1 VPSLYV
7 ILWLPSASSREA
19 EAHSAFAR
27 LQSVPPTGARHL
39 KRPWL
44 DKAVMFANVLIA
56 NRGEIACRIIRTA
69 RRLGIRPI
77 AMHTPA
83 DRGAL
88 FTRLADEAHE
98 IGEGASGY
106 LDQGAIVS
114 LAVKVGAE
122 CLHPGYGFL
131 SENADFAESCAK
143 AGVVFVGPP
152 PKAMRTMGLKSA
164 AKALMQRAG
173 VPVVPGYHGDNQN
186 RKFLRE
192 KAYEIGYPVLIKAI
206 AGGGGRG
213 MRRVDAH
220 VEFDAQLESA
230 IREAEA
236 AFGDGRVLVEKY
248 IASPRHIE
256 LQVFADAHG
265 ACVHLFERDCS
276 AQRRHQKVVEECPA
290 PGLPEETRA
299 AMAKA
304 ATEAAL
310 AAGYVGA
317 GTVEFIADPSRG
329 LRPNDFYF
337 LEMNTRLQVEHPV
350 TEAVTG
356 LDLVEWQFRVAAGE
370 PLPLAQAEIACEGAA
385 IEARVYAEDP
395 EHNFLPSPGRI
406 HVMNLKGEEGL
417 NGVRVDTGVAA
428 GESVTPFYDPMIAKV
443 IVHAPT
449 RAEALAALLKE
460 LDDAVVIGL
469 KTNLAFLRALLRS
482 PEMAAGSI
490 DTGFIDANLKR
501 LGAQPLPPDRGA
513 VHAAARLLFDKRDA
527 GRASTLA
534 PFDPWRVADSFELM
548 GERRIGLDASVDGIK
563 TRLHLVE
570 GPRRHDEAKRQDE
583 ITLYEASGGVYAFAG
598 GRQAFV
604 ALIDPFAKAE
614 GDAEASDAAIRA
626 PMNGRLV
633 ALAVEEGEKV
643 EAGQRLAVVE
653 AMKMEHALAAPH
665 AGIVRDL
672 VVSVGDQVE
681 MGERIMR
688 VETDEGAAVE
698 RAQPAERE

>member
-1 VPSLYV
+1 
-7 ILWLPSASSREA
+7 
-19 EAHSAFAR
+19 
-27 LQSVPPTGARHL
+27 
-39 KRPWL
+39 
-44 DKAVMFANVLIA
+44 MFANVLIA

-69 RRLGIRPI
+69 RRTGMRSI

-88 FTRLADEAHE
+88 FTQLADEAHE
-98 IGEGASGY
+98 IGEGANGY
-106 LDQGAIVS
+106 LDQDAMIV
-114 LAVKVGAE
+114 LAQKVGAE

-131 SENADFAESCAK
+131 SENADFAERCGK

-152 PKAMRTMGLKSA
+152 PEAMRTMGLKSS

-186 RKFLRE
+186 PKFLRE

-220 VEFDAQLESA
+220 VEFDAKLEGA
-230 IREAEA
+230 IREAQA
-236 AFGDGRVLVEKY
+236 AFGDGRVLIEKH

-256 LQVFADAHG
+256 LQVFADTHG
-265 ACVHLFERDCS
+265 ACVHLYERDCS

-290 PGLPEETRA
+290 PGLPAETRA

-329 LRPNDFYF
+329 LKPGDFYF

-370 PLPLAQAEIACEGAA
+370 PLPLAQGQIACAGAA

-395 EHNFLPSPGRI
+395 EHNFLPSAGRI
-406 HVMNLKGEEGL
+406 QVINLKAKESSQ
-417 NGVRVDTGVAA
+417 GVRVDTGFAA
-428 GESVTPFYDPMIAKV
+428 GDSVTPYYDPMIAKV
-443 IVHAPT
+443 IVHAAS
-449 RAEALAALLKE
+449 RAEALAALTKALE
-460 LDDAVVIGL
+460 GAVIIGP

-482 PEMAAGSI
+482 AEFAGGTI
-490 DTGFIDANLKR
+490 DTGFIDANLGR
-501 LGAQPLPPDRGA
+501 LGAQPHPPDKKA
-513 VHAAARLLFDKRDA
+513 VHAAARLLLERRDE
-527 GRASTLA
+527 GKASRLD
-534 PFDPWRVADSFELM
+534 PFDPWRVADSFELI
-548 GERRIGLDASVDGIK
+548 GSRRTGVDVTVDGIPMRVHLIDGANVDPV
-563 TRLHLVE
+563 TEGEGGQGVTLH
-570 GPRRHDEAKRQDE
+570 EAN
-583 ITLYEASGGVYAFAG
+583 GGVYAFAG
-598 GRQAFV
+598 GRQTFV
-604 ALIDPFAKAE
+604 QLIDPFAKAE
-614 GDAEASDAAIRA
+614 AGAGEGDAAVRA

-633 ALAVEEGEKV
+633 KVAVEDGERV

-653 AMKMEHALAAPH
+653 AMKMEHALVAPH
-665 AGIVRDL
+665 AGVVRDL
-672 VVSVGDQVE
+672 TAALGDQVE

-688 VETDEGAAVE
+688 VEADHKAKGEG
-698 RAQPAERE
+698 QAEGG

>member
-1 VPSLYV
+1 
-7 ILWLPSASSREA
+7 
-19 EAHSAFAR
+19 
-27 LQSVPPTGARHL
+27 
-39 KRPWL
+39 
-44 DKAVMFANVLIA
+44 MFANVLIA

-69 RRLGIRPI
+69 RRMGMKSI
-77 AMHTPA
+77 ALHTPA

-98 IGEGASGY
+98 IGEGANGY
-106 LDQGAIVS
+106 LDQAGIIG
-114 LAVKVGAE
+114 LAKKVGAD

-131 SENADFAESCAK
+131 SENADFAEGCAK

-152 PKAMRTMGLKSA
+152 PEAMRMMGLKSS

-186 RKFLRE
+186 PKFLRE

-220 VEFDAQLESA
+220 VEFDAALESA

-236 AFGDGRVLVEKY
+236 AFDDGRVLIEKY

-256 LQVFADAHG
+256 LQVFADALG
-265 ACVHLFERDCS
+265 ACVHLYERDCS

-329 LRPNDFYF
+329 LKPNDFYF

-370 PLPLAQAEIACEGAA
+370 ALPLAQDEIRCAGAA

-395 EHNFLPSPGRI
+395 EHNFLPSAGVI
-406 HVMNLKGEEGL
+406 HAMNFKGEEG
-417 NGVRVDTGVAA
+417 VRIDTGFAA
-428 GESVTPFYDPMIAKV
+428 GDSVTPYYDPMIAKL
-443 IVHAPT
+443 IVHGAS
-449 RAEALAALLKE
+449 RAEALAALLRA
-460 LDDAVVIGL
+460 LDAAVIIGP
-469 KTNLAFLRALLRS
+469 KTNLAFLRALMRS
-482 PEMAAGSI
+482 REFAAGTI
-490 DTGFIDANLKR
+490 DTGYIDAHLGR
-501 LGAQPLPPDRGA
+501 LGAQPHPLDKKA
-513 VHAAARLLFDKRDA
+513 VHAAVRLLLERRDE
-527 GRASTLA
+527 GRASRLD
-534 PFDPWRVADSFELM
+534 PFDPWRVADSFELI
-548 GERRIGLDASVDGIK
+548 GSRRTAVDVTVDGVPMRVHLIEGANVDPV
-563 TRLHLVE
+563 TEQERGEEVSLH
-570 GPRRHDEAKRQDE
+570 EAN
-583 ITLYEASGGVYAFAG
+583 GGMYAFAG

-604 ALIDPFAKAE
+604 ALVDPFAKAE
-614 GDAEASDAAIRA
+614 ASAGEGDAAIRA

-633 ALAVEEGEKV
+633 KVEVEDGERV

-653 AMKMEHALAAPH
+653 AMKMEHALVAPH
-665 AGIVRDL
+665 AGVVRDL
-672 VVSVGDQVE
+672 EATAGDQVE

-688 VETDEGAAVE
+688 VEADRKADAEG
-698 RAQPAERE
+698 PAERD

>member
-1 VPSLYV
+1 
-7 ILWLPSASSREA
+7 
-19 EAHSAFAR
+19 
-27 LQSVPPTGARHL
+27 
-39 KRPWL
+39 
-44 DKAVMFANVLIA
+44 MFANVLIA
-56 NRGEIACRIIRTA
+56 NRGEIACRIVGAA
-69 RRLGIRPI
+69 RRMGIQSV

-98 IGEGASGY
+98 IGEGANGY
-106 LDQGAIVS
+106 LDQDAI
-114 LAVKVGAE
+114 LALARKVAAE

-131 SENADFAESCAK
+131 SENADFAEACAR

-152 PKAMRTMGLKSA
+152 PEAMRRMGLKSS

-186 RKFLRE
+186 PKFLRE

-236 AFGDGRVLVEKY
+236 AFGDGRVLIEKY
-248 IASPRHIE
+248 VASPRHIE

-265 ACVHLFERDCS
+265 GCVHLYERDCS

-310 AAGYVGA
+310 AAAYVGA
-317 GTVEFIADPSRG
+317 GTIEFIADPSRG
-329 LRPNDFYF
+329 LKPSDFYF

-356 LDLVEWQFRVAAGE
+356 IDLVEWQFRIAAGE
-370 PLPLAQAEIACEGAA
+370 PLPLTQGQIACAGAA

-395 EHNFLPSPGRI
+395 QHNFLPSAGRI
-406 HVMNLKGEEGL
+406 HVMNLGGEDGL
-417 NGVRVDTGVAA
+417 KGVRVDA
-428 GESVTPFYDPMIAKV
+428 GFEAGDTVTPYYDPMIAKV
-443 IVHAPT
+443 IVHGAS
-449 RAEALAALLKE
+449 RAEALAGLLRE
-460 LDDAVVIGL
+460 LDSAVVIGP
-469 KTNLAFLRALLRS
+469 KTNLSFLRALLRS
-482 PEMAAGSI
+482 REFAAGTI
-490 DTGFIDANLKR
+490 DTGFIDANLGR
-501 LGAQPLPPDRGA
+501 LGAQPHPPDRQA
-513 VHAAARLLFDKRDA
+513 VHAATRRLLERRDK
-527 GRASTLA
+527 GRASPLD
-534 PFDPWRVADSFELM
+534 PSDPWRVADSFELI
-548 GERRIGLDASVDGIK
+548 GSRRTGLDVAVDGVP
-563 TRLHLVE
+563 TRVHLVE
-570 GPRRHDEAKRQDE
+570 GANVDPFADGGGTPGDE
-583 ITLYEASGGVYAFAG
+583 ITLCETDGGVYAFAG

-604 ALIDPFAKAE
+604 QLVDPFAKTEA
-614 GDAEASDAAIRA
+614 DAEDSDAAIRA

-633 ALAVEEGEKV
+633 VLAVAEGETV
-643 EAGQRLAVVE
+643 EAGKRLAVVE
-653 AMKMEHALAAPH
+653 AMKMEHALIAPQ
-665 AGIVRDL
+665 AGVVRDL
-672 VVSVGDQVE
+672 SANVGDQVE

-688 VETDEGAAVE
+688 VE
-698 RAQPAERE
+698 AERKETGEGGGLARSGSN

>member
-1 VPSLYV
+1 
-7 ILWLPSASSREA
+7 
-19 EAHSAFAR
+19 
-27 LQSVPPTGARHL
+27 
-39 KRPWL
+39 
-44 DKAVMFANVLIA
+44 MFANVLIA
-56 NRGEIACRIIRTA
+56 NRGEIACRIVRTA
-69 RRLGIRPI
+69 QRMGMRSIVL
-77 AMHTPA
+77 HTPV

-98 IGEGASGY
+98 IGEGANGY
-106 LDQGAIVS
+106 LDQVAIIA
-114 LAVKVGAE
+114 LAKKVGAE

-131 SENADFAESCAK
+131 SENADFAEACAK
-143 AGVVFVGPP
+143 AAVVFVGPP
-152 PKAMRTMGLKSA
+152 PGAMRTMGLKSS

-186 RKFLRE
+186 PKFLRE

-220 VEFDAQLESA
+220 VEFDAALESA

-236 AFGDGRVLVEKY
+236 AFGDGRVLIEKY

-256 LQVFADAHG
+256 LQVFADTHG
-265 ACVHLFERDCS
+265 ACVHLYERDCS

-329 LRPNDFYF
+329 LKPNDFYF

-356 LDLVEWQFRVAAGE
+356 LDLVEWQFRVAAGQ
-370 PLPLAQAEIACEGAA
+370 PLPLAQSEIRCTGAA

-395 EHNFLPSPGRI
+395 EHNFLPSAGTI
-406 HVMNLKGEEGL
+406 QTMTFAGEE
-417 NGVRVDTGVAA
+417 GVRVDTGFEA
-428 GESVTPFYDPMIAKV
+428 GDSVTSYYDPMIAKL
-443 IVHAPT
+443 IVHGAS
-449 RAEALAALLKE
+449 RAEALGALLSA
-460 LDDAVVIGL
+460 LDDAVIIGP
-469 KTNLAFLRALLRS
+469 KTNLAFLRGLMRS
-482 PEMAAGSI
+482 REFAAGKV
-490 DTGFIDANLKR
+490 DTGFIDANLGR
-501 LGAQPLPPDRGA
+501 LGAQPHPANRKA
-513 VHAAARLLFDKRDA
+513 VHAAARLLLERRDE
-527 GRASTLA
+527 GRPSRLD
-534 PFDPWRVADSFELM
+534 PFDPWRVADSFELI
-548 GERRIGLDASVDGIK
+548 GSRRIALDITVDGVPMRVHLIEGANVDPVEK
-563 TRLHLVE
+563 NEGRGVTLH
-570 GPRRHDEAKRQDE
+570 A
-583 ITLYEASGGVYAFAG
+583 ANGGVYAFAG

-604 ALIDPFAKAE
+604 ELVDPFAKAE
-614 GDAEASDAAIRA
+614 AGAEEGDAAIRA

-633 ALAVEEGEKV
+633 AIAVEDGDIV

-653 AMKMEHALAAPH
+653 AMKMEHALVAPF
-665 AGIVRDL
+665 AGVVRDL
-672 VVSVGDQVE
+672 DANVGDQVE
-681 MGERIMR
+681 MGERVMW
-688 VETDEGAAVE
+688 VEKEG
-698 RAQPAERE
+698 EREGPAKGK

>member
-1 VPSLYV
+1 
-7 ILWLPSASSREA
+7 
-19 EAHSAFAR
+19 
-27 LQSVPPTGARHL
+27 
-39 KRPWL
+39 
-44 DKAVMFANVLIA
+44 MFANVLIA
-56 NRGEIACRIIRTA
+56 NRGEIACRIVRTA
-69 RRLGIRPI
+69 QRMGMRSIVL
-77 AMHTPA
+77 HTPV

-88 FTRLADEAHE
+88 FTRVADEAHE
-98 IGEGASGY
+98 IGEGANGY
-106 LDQGAIVS
+106 LDHAAIVA
-114 LAVKVGAE
+114 LAKTVGAE

-131 SENADFAESCAK
+131 SENADFAEACTK

-152 PKAMRTMGLKSA
+152 PGAMRTMGLKSS

-173 VPVVPGYHGDNQN
+173 VPIVPGYHGDNQN
-186 RKFLRE
+186 PKFLRE

-220 VEFDAQLESA
+220 VEFDAALESA

-236 AFGDGRVLVEKY
+236 AFGDGRVLIEKF

-256 LQVFADAHG
+256 LQVFADTHG
-265 ACVHLFERDCS
+265 DCIHLYERDCS

-329 LRPNDFYF
+329 LKPNDFYF

-370 PLPLAQAEIACEGAA
+370 PLPLAQGEIRCAGAA

-395 EHNFLPSPGRI
+395 EHNFLPSAGTI
-406 HVMNLKGEEGL
+406 HAMNFKGGEGAQ
-417 NGVRVDTGVAA
+417 GVRIDTGFAS
-428 GESVTPFYDPMIAKV
+428 GDSVTPYYDPMIAKV
-443 IVHAPT
+443 IVHGAT

-460 LDDAVVIGL
+460 LDGAVIIGP
-469 KTNLAFLRALLRS
+469 KTNLAFLRGLMRLR
-482 PEMAAGSI
+482 EFAAGTV
-490 DTGFIDANLKR
+490 DTGFIDANLGR
-501 LGAQPLPPDRGA
+501 LGAQPHPANRRA
-513 VHAAARLLFDKRDA
+513 VHAAARLLLDTRDE
-527 GRASTLA
+527 GRPSRLD
-534 PFDPWRVADSFELM
+534 PSDPWRVADSFELI
-548 GERRIGLDASVDGIK
+548 GSRRIGLDITVDGVPMRVHLLEGTNVDPVEK
-563 TRLHLVE
+563 NEGREDAGEVTLH
-570 GPRRHDEAKRQDE
+570 A
-583 ITLYEASGGVYAFAG
+583 ANGGAYAFAG

-604 ALIDPFAKAE
+604 ELVDPFAKAE
-614 GDAEASDAAIRA
+614 AGAEEGDAAIRA
-626 PMNGRLV
+626 PMHGRLI
-633 ALAVEEGEKV
+633 AIAVEDGDTV

-653 AMKMEHALAAPH
+653 AMKMEHALVAPF
-665 AGIVRDL
+665 AGVVRDL
-672 VVSVGDQVE
+672 DANVGDQVD
-681 MGERIMR
+681 MGERIMW
-688 VETDEGAAVE
+688 VEKEGE
-698 RAQPAERE
+698 RGEPAKGK